1 MGKLSVSKCV
11 RFGWETFKKRP
22 WFIIGAVIIMFIF
35 SLSFSYKTDYLEELK
50 AAAPFM
56 VLVGLISTALSIAV
70 EILFTRFLLKAH
82 DSVGTMAYMD
92 TLPARP
98 FWKYVGG
105 KLAVAVVVII
115 GLILLIVPGIIAL
128 VALLFTPYLIVDR
141 KLWPIEAMKESARIT
156 KGHRWQIFG
165 LVLVLF
171 GLNILGALALV
182 IGLLVTVPISMLAI
196 VHAYRFLEH
205 KANELAPANP
215 VAPAA

>member
-35 SLSFSYKTDYLEELK
+35 SLSFSYKTDSLEELK